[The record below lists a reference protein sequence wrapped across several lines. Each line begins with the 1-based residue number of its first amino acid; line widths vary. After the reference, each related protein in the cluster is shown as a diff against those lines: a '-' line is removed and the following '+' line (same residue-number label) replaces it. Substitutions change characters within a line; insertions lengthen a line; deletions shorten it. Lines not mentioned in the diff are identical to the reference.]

1 MFLHLHQS
9 KLQYKGLSNL
19 KFDTISKKQL
29 NLALCLSH
37 IEKRLDKNLTRTE
50 IEESLARIQNYVLH
64 AIIVILLYQQV
75 KTLILKKVKE
85 KRKVIVK
92 NKARVMWMFYW
103 IENKII
109 FLVLDLMY
117 FVLILFA
124 CGV

>member
-1 MFLHLHQS
+1 M
-9 KLQYKGLSNL
+9 
-19 KFDTISKKQL
+19 
-29 NLALCLSH
+29 
-37 IEKRLDKNLTRTE
+37 EKRLDKNLTRTE